1 MGWENKLF
9 SSFMRQYLK
18 NVYKIRPNLVL
29 MTNMK
34 LHARFQLASRSMTLD
49 DLEQLQ
55 SSNFLGISRDFADLG
70 GNNG

>member
-18 NVYKIRPNLVL
+18 NVYKIRPILVL
-29 MTNMK
+29 MTNVK

-49 DLEQLQ
+49 DLEQLL
-55 SSNFLGISRDFADLG
+55 SSNFRVISQIWEATTAK
-70 GNNG
+70 